1 MPNIYEEVNKNAIR
15 SLKAIAQ
22 TTHGHD
28 QAPTAQEYAWVRE
41 LKLGRAFRDGKKL
54 SFDNECKN
62 AKLTDNEVSKLESW
76 LKLEE
81 EERARRQQDYQKK
94 LDPLAQLPLEE
105 RVKVDSRLKG
115 YIVLPCQ
122 HLRRRINAFSVSNPS
137 LVICIHKD
145 CGKTYRFQN
154 EKMVEVKPK

>member
-1 MPNIYEEVNKNAIR
+1 MPNIYEDVNKNAIR

-22 TTHGHD
+22 TTHGNS

-41 LKLGRAFRDGKKL
+41 LKLGRAFRGEKKL

-62 AKLTDNEVSKLESW
+62 AELTDNEVEKLNKW
-76 LKLEE
+76 FALEE

-105 RVKVDSRLKG
+105 RVKVDSRLAG
-115 YIVLPCQ
+115 YMVLPCG
-122 HLRRRINAFSVSNPS
+122 HLRRRDESFSKSRPGV
-137 LVICIHKD
+137 VICIHRE
-145 CGKTYRFQN
+145 CGRRFRYYDN
-154 EKMVEVKPK
+154 ALVEVE

>member
-22 TTHGHD
+22 TTHGNS

-105 RVKVDSRLKG
+105 RVKVDSRLAG
-115 YIVLPCQ
+115 YMVLPCG
-122 HLRRRINAFSVSNPS
+122 HLRRRDESFSKSRPG
-137 LVICIHKD
+137 VISCIHRD
-145 CGKTYRFQN
+145 CGRSYRYYDN
-154 EKMVEVKPK
+154 ALVEVE